1 MRAST
6 ERQLPPNMGLDCR
19 TLSGEEL
26 DQVSGGMK
34 WDRNHVSSNVI
45 DARGGQM
52 SFFGFNWAF
61 DINGK
66 VSSVEPA

>member
-1 MRAST
+1 MHASM
-6 ERQLPPNMGLDCR
+6 ERQLPPNMGLDSR

-34 WDRNHVSSNVI
+34 WDRNHVSPNVI

-52 SFFGFNWAF
+52 SFFGFTWTF